1 MVLRTLIDDYLGCRA
16 NKRRSPDSVHFE
28 LHWERDL
35 ARLLGDFNDRTLV
48 SFLYAFVNPNPRDR
62 EVIRISTD
70 IMTRQE
76 IEDRRNVLHSLVR
89 DREAKLKE
97 TDYVA
102 AKIAEGAA
110 TKEEY
115 AAVLSRRRTWRG
127 EINDAEAGVA
137 ALDAEVPEDED
148 AVSAEATEGRP

>member
-1 MVLRTLIDDYLGCRA
+1 
-16 NKRRSPDSVHFE
+16 
-28 LHWERDL
+28 
-35 ARLLGDFNDRTLV
+35 
-48 SFLYAFVNPNPRDR
+48 
-62 EVIRISTD
+62 
-70 IMTRQE
+70 MTRQE
-76 IEDRRNVLHSLVR
+76 IEDRRNVLYSLVR

-115 AAVLSRRRTWRG
+115 AAVLSQRRAWRG
-127 EINDAEAGVA
+127 EINEAEAGVA

-148 AVSAEATEGRP
+148 AVSAEATEERP

>member
-1 MVLRTLIDDYLGCRA
+1 
-16 NKRRSPDSVHFE
+16 
-28 LHWERDL
+28 
-35 ARLLGDFNDRTLV
+35 
-48 SFLYAFVNPNPRDR
+48 
-62 EVIRISTD
+62 
-70 IMTRQE
+70 MTRQE
-76 IEDRRNVLHSLVR
+76 IEDRRNVLYSLVG

-115 AAVLSRRRTWRG
+115 AAVLSRRRAWRG
-127 EINDAEAGVA
+127 EINEAEAGVA

-148 AVSAEATEGRP
+148 MSLGNITEGQA

>member
-1 MVLRTLIDDYLGCRA
+1 
-16 NKRRSPDSVHFE
+16 
-28 LHWERDL
+28 
-35 ARLLGDFNDRTLV
+35 
-48 SFLYAFVNPNPRDR
+48 
-62 EVIRISTD
+62 
-70 IMTRQE
+70 MTRQE
-76 IEDRRNVLHSLVR
+76 IEDRRNALHSLVR

-115 AAVLSRRRTWRG
+115 AAVLSQRSTWRR
-127 EINDAEAGVA
+127 EINEAEAGVA

-148 AVSAEATEGRP
+148 AISAEATEGRP

>member
-1 MVLRTLIDDYLGCRA
+1 
-16 NKRRSPDSVHFE
+16 
-28 LHWERDL
+28 
-35 ARLLGDFNDRTLV
+35 
-48 SFLYAFVNPNPRDR
+48 
-62 EVIRISTD
+62 
-70 IMTRQE
+70 MTRQE

-115 AAVLSRRRTWRG
+115 AAVLSQRRAWRG
-127 EINDAEAGVA
+127 EINEAEAGVA
-137 ALDAEVPEDED
+137 ALDALDAEVPEDED